1 MKNNLS
7 NVFLFLVLFNS
18 NRIEVII
25 EVCCASL
32 KSVENA
38 ALAGAHR
45 VELCSGLELGGITPS
60 KGLLE
65 EAVGLNLIDVH
76 CLIRPRAG
84 HFFYSAEEKKI
95 IEKDIQTALE
105 IGCKG
110 VVIGGLTADFQLDLS
125 ALKYWKQLAGD
136 MYLTFHRAFDVVVN
150 PVEALQQLIA
160 LGFDCVLSSGQQEK
174 AMEGFEKL
182 ESWNSQFG
190 REILIM
196 PGSGIN
202 GSNCERFG
210 FAGFNAIH
218 FSGAAPK
225 PKLKVPAGVNSKISF
240 LNQEISESDVEKIR
254 AVVQRLNA
262 N

>member
-18 NRIEVII
+18 NRIEVIV

-84 HFFYSAEEKKI
+84 HFFYAAAYNQLQTGVREKEKEE
-95 IEKDIQTALE
+95 T
-105 IGCKG
+105 KG
-110 VVIGGLTADFQLDLS
+110 
-125 ALKYWKQLAGD
+125 
-136 MYLTFHRAFDVVVN
+136 
-150 PVEALQQLIA
+150 
-160 LGFDCVLSSGQQEK
+160 
-174 AMEGFEKL
+174 
-182 ESWNSQFG
+182 ESVTKS
-190 REILIM
+190 R
-196 PGSGIN
+196 
-202 GSNCERFG
+202 R
-210 FAGFNAIH
+210 
-218 FSGAAPK
+218 
-225 PKLKVPAGVNSKISF
+225 
-240 LNQEISESDVEKIR
+240 
-254 AVVQRLNA
+254 
-262 N
+262 